1 MKTLRVLLTGFEP
14 FGGEN
19 INPSWESVLRL
30 PDEIGEY
37 SLTKIQLPVVFC
49 KSAEIVIEKAEE
61 ISADAIICVGL
72 AGGRDAITPELV
84 AINLR
89 YGKIPDNNGYHPKD
103 EPIDASGQAAYF
115 STLPVRK
122 MAEAINYE
130 GIPSRVSYSAGTYVC
145 NDLLYKLAQLF
156 ENTFVLDFYNYA
168 PIYDKSFKEKFY
180 FYGHMNPMGY
190 ILTAKMVASYID
202 YIVRSHPTSFSQV
215 GFIGTEF
222 YDRKFGE

>member
-1 MKTLRVLLTGFEP
+1 MKKLLISGFEP

-145 NDLLYKLAQLF
+145 NDLLYKLLAHF
-156 ENTFVLDFYNYA
+156 EGSSTRVAFVHVPYSNEQGKEPSMDIENITKGLMIAIQNTDEEN
-168 PIYDKSFKEKFY
+168 
-180 FYGHMNPMGY
+180 
-190 ILTAKMVASYID
+190 
-202 YIVRSHPTSFSQV
+202 
-215 GFIGTEF
+215 
-222 YDRKFGE
+222 